1 MHLLFVCSFGRDR
14 SATAAAL
21 YDGLGGITTKHAGV
35 HRHAVVPLTAEQ
47 VCWADQ
53 IICFTPQ
60 HVAAV
65 RRGFRGLMYGK
76 PIVCLGIENRY
87 RRGSAELERRIR
99 REMQR
104 VLSSLQ
110 GISPTE

>member
-14 SATAAAL
+14 SAAAAAL

-47 VCWADQ
+47 VRWADQ

-60 HVAAV
+60 HVAAL
-65 RRGFRGLMYGK
+65 RRGFRGLTDGK
-76 PIVCLGIENRY
+76 PVVCLGIENRY
-87 RRGSAELERRIR
+87 ARGSAELVARIR
-99 REMQR
+99 HEMQR
-104 VLSSLQ
+104 VLAAL
-110 GISPTE
+110 PVE